1 MPRRKPAWS
10 ASGSVDC
17 RFGLPAL
24 WFFFVLCVAPQRK
37 GSNPSPLHSCTAA
50 MDGDRCRTMRDHAV
64 GCRKNID
71 REQTD
76 KRQADR
82 HRKIDEQNKE
92 KIE

>member
-1 MPRRKPAWS
+1 
-10 ASGSVDC
+10 
-17 RFGLPAL
+17 
-24 WFFFVLCVAPQRK
+24 
-37 GSNPSPLHSCTAA
+37 
-50 MDGDRCRTMRDHAV
+50 MRDHAV